1 MKAPKLTCVISG
13 QSRVTS
19 ENYLRSKAD
28 RLGKSVEW
36 LLNNYVSK
44 NVCSKLRKG
53 VAVSK
58 ITDTVF
64 SDSQLADLVRNNSK
78 CREEFSFVDG
88 VYTPAKAKAVT
99 KTPKAPK
106 VVAVKKESTLEEA
119 VTKAVKNVSN
129 EYDAEVAANVPTVKY
144 EWDSEKNTTV
154 LKTSTEVLD
163 EMVNNKNPF

>member
-44 NVCSKLRKG
+44 NICSKLRKG
-53 VAVSK
+53 VAVST

-106 VVAVKKESTLEEA
+106 VVAVKKETTLEEA
-119 VTKAVKNVSN
+119 VTTAVN
-129 EYDAEVAANVPTVKY
+129 NVPGVKY

>member
-19 ENYLRSKAD
+19 ENYLRQKAD
-28 RLGKSVEW
+28 RLGKSVDW

-64 SDSQLADLVRNNSK
+64 SDAQLADLVRNNSK

-106 VVAVKKESTLEEA
+106 VVAVKKETTLEEA
-119 VTKAVKNVSN
+119 VTTAVN
-129 EYDAEVAANVPTVKY
+129 NVPGVKY
-144 EWDSEKNTTV
+144 EWDSEKETTV

-163 EMVNNKNPF
+163 EMINNKNPF

>member
-19 ENYLRSKAD
+19 ENYLRQKAD

-53 VAVSK
+53 VAVST
-58 ITDTVF
+58 ITDTNF
-64 SDSQLADLVRNNSK
+64 SDAQLADLVRNNSK

-106 VVAVKKESTLEEA
+106 VVTVKKETTLEEA
-119 VTKAVKNVSN
+119 VTTAVN
-129 EYDAEVAANVPTVKY
+129 NVPGVKY
-144 EWDSEKNTTV
+144 EWDSEKETTV

>member
-53 VAVSK
+53 VAVST

-88 VYTPAKAKAVT
+88 VYTPAKGKVVKAV
-99 KTPKAPK
+99 KAPK
-106 VVAVKKESTLEEA
+106 VVAVKKESTLEEVVA
-119 VTKAVKNVSN
+119 TAVSN

-144 EWDSEKNTTV
+144 EWDSDKNTTV
-154 LKTSTEVLD
+154 LKTSNEVLED
-163 EMVNNKNPF
+163 MVNNKNPF

>member
-28 RLGKSVEW
+28 RLGKSVDW
-36 LLNNYVSK
+36 LLNNYVAK

-53 VAVSK
+53 EPLSK
-58 ITDTVF
+58 ITDTDI
-64 SDSQLADLVRNNSK
+64 SDSRLADLVRNNSK
-78 CREEFSFVDG
+78 CREEFSFING
-88 VYTPAKAKAVT
+88 VYTPAKGVVKTPKAV
-99 KTPKAPK
+99 KAPK

-119 VTKAVKNVSN
+119 VTKAV
-129 EYDAEVAANVPTVKY
+129 ENVPTVKY

-154 LKTSTEVLD
+154 LKTSSEVLD
-163 EMVNNKNPF
+163 EMVTNKNPF

>member
-19 ENYLRSKAD
+19 ENYLRQKAD

-106 VVAVKKESTLEEA
+106 VVAVKKETTLEEA
-119 VTKAVKNVSN
+119 VTTAVN
-129 EYDAEVAANVPTVKY
+129 NVPGVKY
-144 EWDSEKNTTV
+144 EWDSEKETTV

>member
-154 LKTSTEVLD
+154 LKTSTEVLN

>member
-28 RLGKSVEW
+28 RLGKSVDW

-53 VAVSK
+53 VAVST

-64 SDSQLADLVRNNSK
+64 SDAQLADLVRNNSK

-88 VYTPAKAKAVT
+88 VYTPAKGKVVKAV
-99 KTPKAPK
+99 KAPK
-106 VVAVKKESTLEEA
+106 VVAVKKETTLEEA

-154 LKTSTEVLD
+154 LKTSSEVLN
-163 EMVNNKNPF
+163 EMVTNKNPF

>member
-64 SDSQLADLVRNNSK
+64 SDVQLADLVRNNSK

-88 VYTPAKAKAVT
+88 VYTPAKGKVVKAV
-99 KTPKAPK
+99 KAPK
-106 VVAVKKESTLEEA
+106 VVAVKKESTLEEVVA
-119 VTKAVKNVSN
+119 TAVSN

-144 EWDSEKNTTV
+144 EWDSDKNTTV

>member
-64 SDSQLADLVRNNSK
+64 SDVQLADLVRNNSK

-88 VYTPAKAKAVT
+88 VYTPAKGKVVKAV
-99 KTPKAPK
+99 KAPK
-106 VVAVKKESTLEEA
+106 VVVVKKESTLEEVVA
-119 VTKAVKNVSN
+119 TAVSN

-154 LKTSTEVLD
+154 LKTSTEVLN

>member
-36 LLNNYVSK
+36 LLENYVAK

-53 VAVSK
+53 EPLSK
-58 ITDTVF
+58 ITDTVI
-64 SDSQLADLVRNNSK
+64 SDSRLADLVKNNSK

-88 VYTPAKAKAVT
+88 VYTPAKGKVVKAV
-99 KTPKAPK
+99 KAPK
-106 VVAVKKESTLEEA
+106 VVAVKKESTLEEVVA
-119 VTKAVKNVSN
+119 TAVSN

-154 LKTSTEVLD
+154 LKTSSEVLN

>member
-88 VYTPAKAKAVT
+88 VYTPAKGKVVKAV
-99 KTPKAPK
+99 KAPK

-119 VTKAVKNVSN
+119 VTKAV
-129 EYDAEVAANVPTVKY
+129 ENVPTVKY
-144 EWDSEKNTTV
+144 EWDSEKETTV
-154 LKTSTEVLD
+154 LKTSTEVLN

>member
-28 RLGKSVEW
+28 RLGKSVDW

-58 ITDTVF
+58 ITDNTF
-64 SDSQLADLVRNNSK
+64 SDVQLADLVRNNSK

-88 VYTPAKAKAVT
+88 VYTPAKGKVVKAV
-99 KTPKAPK
+99 KAPK

-119 VTKAVKNVSN
+119 VTKAVRNVSN

-154 LKTSTEVLD
+154 LKTSTEVLN

>member
-36 LLNNYVSK
+36 LLENYVAK

-53 VAVSK
+53 EPLSK
-58 ITDTVF
+58 ITDTVI
-64 SDSQLADLVRNNSK
+64 SDSRLADLVKNNSK

-88 VYTPAKAKAVT
+88 VYTPAKGKVVKAV
-99 KTPKAPK
+99 KAPK
-106 VVAVKKESTLEEA
+106 VVAVKKESTLEEVVA
-119 VTKAVKNVSN
+119 TAVSN

-154 LKTSTEVLD
+154 LKTSSEVLD
-163 EMVNNKNPF
+163 DMVNNKNPF

>member
-19 ENYLRSKAD
+19 ENYLRQKAD

-53 VAVSK
+53 VAVST
-58 ITDTVF
+58 ITDTNF
-64 SDSQLADLVRNNSK
+64 SDAQLADLVRNNSK

-106 VVAVKKESTLEEA
+106 VVAVKEAVKEDISTLEDA
-119 VTKAVKNVSN
+119 VTTAVN
-129 EYDAEVAANVPTVKY
+129 NVPGVKY
-144 EWDSEKNTTV
+144 EWDSDKNTTV